1 MRDEQQRTLKI
12 ELLSQ
17 WMMEAEFCNYCSA
30 NLEYSSL
37 SLRLLLVGQLVG
49 QLRRR
54 WGKDWI
60 NSVAHTTLAPRRWKI
75 LFQLQSSSM
84 DVFSSM
90 QMYKKLT
97 LGKPASFWNTRIF
110 LTNSQQGRGVTLIQ
124 SIRYEWRAILALVG
138 NNRVYGWWGC

>member
-54 WGKDWI
+54 WGKD
-60 NSVAHTTLAPRRWKI
+60 
-75 LFQLQSSSM
+75 
-84 DVFSSM
+84 
-90 QMYKKLT
+90 
-97 LGKPASFWNTRIF
+97 
-110 LTNSQQGRGVTLIQ
+110 
-124 SIRYEWRAILALVG
+124 
-138 NNRVYGWWGC
+138 